1 MGRHARDFA
10 VTVLALAVLAV
21 AAGALWSYL
30 APRPPYVVTE
40 RGPVLA
46 DSSTQA
52 LIAADGW
59 FAVVTGGFGLLC
71 GAAGYLLSRRGRPLA
86 VVLGLAAGGL
96 LAGYLTTVVGA
107 ALNLGAVN
115 VAASG
120 RDVQAVAGP
129 LELTAQG
136 VLVAWPMLAAGVFT
150 ALEGVAAYQDSPLR
164 RPFGGRGPYG
174 QISSYDISGED
185 R

>member
-1 MGRHARDFA
+1 MRDFA
-10 VTVLALAVLAV
+10 VTVLALAALGV
-21 AAGALWSYL
+21 AAGTLWSYL

-46 DSSTQA
+46 DASTQA

-59 FAVVTGGFGLLC
+59 FAVVTGALGLAC

-96 LAGYLTTVVGA
+96 LAGYLTTVVGG
-107 ALNLGAVN
+107 ALNLGAVS
-115 VAASG
+115 VAAAG
-120 RDVQAVAGP
+120 RDVPAVAGP
-129 LELTAQG
+129 LKLTAQG
-136 VLVAWPMLAAGVFT
+136 VLVAWPMLAAGAFAV
-150 ALEGVAAYQDSPLR
+150 LEGVAAYRDSPLR
-164 RPFGGRGPYG
+164 RPFGGHDPYG
-174 QISSYDISGED
+174 PISSYDISGGD